1 MNKDKFSITR
11 LYVNTSE
18 AAQKQSS
25 IIDRNPSVSF
35 WSFTIQLPNAIDDV
49 VFMEL
54 LNATVGFQNTIIQ
67 LEDWGSFQTSKG
79 ITYWRYVDEY
89 ANNRAVSIHE
99 NVLQRPKR
107 IRALKFTIM
116 KPTGEPIEMTTDGGF
131 EIEMYSSV

>member
-1 MNKDKFSITR
+1 
-11 LYVNTSE
+11 
-18 AAQKQSS
+18 
-25 IIDRNPSVSF
+25 
-35 WSFTIQLPNAIDDV
+35 
-49 VFMEL
+49 
-54 LNATVGFQNTIIQ
+54 
-67 LEDWGSFQTSKG
+67 
-79 ITYWRYVDEY
+79 VDEY